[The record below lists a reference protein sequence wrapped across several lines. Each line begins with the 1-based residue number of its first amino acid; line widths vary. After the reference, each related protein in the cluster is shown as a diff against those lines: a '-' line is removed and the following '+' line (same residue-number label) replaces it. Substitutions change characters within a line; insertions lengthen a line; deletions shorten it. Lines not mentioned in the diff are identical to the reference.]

1 MKVSIS
7 WRRDKPDSVNGEKL
21 IVTQT
26 YSSFNQ
32 AEINSMERTLQLQYG
47 NGVVAEYEAV
57 KEGEE

>member
-7 WRRDKPDSVNGEKL
+7 WRRDKPDTTNGEKL

-32 AEINSMERTLQLQYG
+32 AEINAMEQTLQLQYG
-47 NGVVAEYEAV
+47 NGVVAEYDAIKEAN
-57 KEGEE
+57 G

>member
-32 AEINSMERTLQLQYG
+32 AEINSMEQTLRLQYG

-57 KEGEE
+57 KEG